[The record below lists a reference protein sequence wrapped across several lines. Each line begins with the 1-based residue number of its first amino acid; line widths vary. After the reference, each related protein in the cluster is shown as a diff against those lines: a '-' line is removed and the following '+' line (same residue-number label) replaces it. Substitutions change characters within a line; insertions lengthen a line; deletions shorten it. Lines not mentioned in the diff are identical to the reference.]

1 MTDYPTQPAGWYYA
15 QGDPPGTQRYW
26 DGSAW
31 VGGPQPV
38 AGASGAGGS
47 VASSSALAEP
57 GARIGA
63 RIIDGIVWA
72 VIGGIV
78 GGIFGTFSAG
88 FALANGDSADI
99 SVIRVLLAGIVST
112 LLVAA
117 YEIFMVG
124 NQGATL
130 GKMALGT
137 KVVNADGSPADV
149 QTGTRRMYLYIAV
162 GILSA
167 LPVLGFVGSL
177 ANFIIAVAGLI
188 MLFTDDQRQTP
199 WDKIGKTLVVK
210 K

>member
-1 MTDYPTQPAGWYYA
+1 MSDYPTQPAGWYYA

-26 DGSAW
+26 DGSSW

-38 AGASGAGGS
+38 AGATPGGGA

-57 GARIGA
+57 GSRIGA
-63 RIIDGIVWA
+63 RIIDGIIWA
-72 VIGGIV
+72 IIGGIA

-88 FALANGDSADI
+88 FALASGDTPDI
-99 SVIRVLLAGIVST
+99 SFVRLLLAGLVST

-130 GKMALGT
+130 GKMALGL
-137 KVVNADGSPADV
+137 KVVNDDGSPPDI

-167 LPVLGFVGSL
+167 LPVISFLGSL
-177 ANFIIAVAGLI
+177 ANFVIAVAGLI

-199 WDKIGKTLVVK
+199 WDKVGKTLVVK